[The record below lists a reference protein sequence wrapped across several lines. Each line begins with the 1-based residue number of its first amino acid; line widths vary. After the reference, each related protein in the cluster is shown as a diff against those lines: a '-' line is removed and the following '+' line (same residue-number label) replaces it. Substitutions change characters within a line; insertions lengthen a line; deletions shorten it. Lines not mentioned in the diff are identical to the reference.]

1 MKRRLALVTV
11 VLLIVPTPAFADTL
25 KLISGAVICQS
36 GAQLDRWIDAVE
48 KNDAAARSVLL
59 ESGECR
65 YNFRAQLVEASTRMF
80 FKRTKIVLDGTVWY
94 TAKEN
99 LRVPAPENQP
109 THIMP

>member
-1 MKRRLALVTV
+1 MGRQIAMAMLVT
-11 VLLIVPTPAFADTL
+11 LCAPGPAFADPL

-36 GAQLDRWIDAVE
+36 LDGLERWIDAVE
-48 KNDAAARSVLL
+48 EDNAADRSALL
-59 ESGECR
+59 ESGQCR
-65 YNFRAQLVEASTRMF
+65 YNFRAQVVEASPRMF

-99 LRVPAPENQP
+99 LRVPAPDNQP